1 MPKATSSSVIA
12 TSHDENPGF
21 ASRLLTA
28 LTRLADRES
37 ISAFLAR
44 LAEGGGFGKG
54 DTGALV
60 EAAGLLAPE
69 QAATL
74 IERII
79 RAKASSSLEACAD
92 LLARTVTARP
102 LSPRT
107 SLAGAAEALLAALPG
122 DPAQTD
128 SQYPWWNRP
137 RPPSAGLVAD
147 ILIALRGVDE
157 ALAMRA

>member
-54 DTGALV
+54 DAGALI

-79 RAKASSSLEACAD
+79 RARTSSSLEACAA
-92 LLARTVTARP
+92 LLSRAVAARP
-102 LSPRT
+102 LSART

-122 DPAQTD
+122 DPALTD
-128 SQYPWWNRP
+128 SQHSWWNRP
-137 RPPSAGLVAD
+137 RPPSSSLVVDA
-147 ILIALRGVDE
+147 LIALGGIDE
-157 ALAMRA
+157 ALAL